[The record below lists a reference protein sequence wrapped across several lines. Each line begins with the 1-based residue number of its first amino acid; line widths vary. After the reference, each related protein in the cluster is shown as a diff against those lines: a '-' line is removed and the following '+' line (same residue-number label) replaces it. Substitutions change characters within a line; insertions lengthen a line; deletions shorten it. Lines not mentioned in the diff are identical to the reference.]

1 LLILKDA
8 PFSKTDPNVNPA
20 AGACVD
26 CPKRTGGNAL
36 LFADILEDACTDPA
50 CYQSKMDGFVA
61 QTIAAKPKLVQIS
74 SAYGRPAT
82 TGADS
87 ASAALPRNK
96 YIEIKQ
102 QDPNAKKHRDWPEY
116 QTCKSMTEAIV
127 TEGTEKGEIRKICAN
142 PECPVHRPKKQRP
155 AGEQRIKAEQD
166 KQRREEAL
174 ANAVGLRVLSAIV
187 AAVPVR
193 LTKRDLVFIV
203 ERLLP
208 QLEERRIEV
217 LARNRGIKKAQASD
231 SIGKLMGAYIHKA
244 EEGELGRL
252 LVETVI
258 LHSARTQSET
268 GKALKDAAQ
277 HYKVDTDAITQ
288 KVKAEFAAK
297 EKAQAVKKTAA
308 KAQPKPA
315 KSTAVK
321 KAKAA

>member
-1 LLILKDA
+1 
-8 PFSKTDPNVNPA
+8 
-20 AGACVD
+20 
-26 CPKRTGGNAL
+26 
-36 LFADILEDACTDPA
+36 
-50 CYQSKMDGFVA
+50 M
-61 QTIAAKPKLVQIS
+61 VQIS
-74 SAYGRPAT
+74 SAYGPAT
-82 TGADS
+82 TATDS

-96 YIEIKQ
+96 YIEIKP

-127 TEGTEKGEIRKICAN
+127 TEGTEKGEIRKICAD
-142 PECPVHRPKKQRP
+142 PECSVHRPKKQRP
-155 AGEQRIKAEQD
+155 AGDVRIKAEQE

-193 LTKRDLVFIV
+193 LTKRDLIFIV
-203 ERLLP
+203 ERLLS

-217 LARNRGIKKAQASD
+217 LARNHGIKKAQGSD
-231 SIGKLMGAYIHKA
+231 SPKDGIAKLMGAYVRKA
-244 EEGELGRL
+244 EEGELGQL

-268 GKALKDAAQ
+268 GKALKDAAL
-277 HYKVDTDAITQ
+277 HYKVDTDAIAQ

-297 EKAQAVKKTAA
+297 EKAQAAKKTTA
-308 KAQPKPA
+308 KVQPKPA
-315 KSTAVK
+315 KPTAVK